1 MCDNHRRK
9 RHYTTYFF
17 PSPPPNISINRLDFL
32 TVCFLT
38 RRLTLL
44 YKRVQASHKKKSAV
58 FFTFL
63 DLVYHLRS
71 TPAPALSHLRGGVT
85 EHAHLCPPY
94 TLRCAPPCLSRD
106 DLSIFFPRGLGRMG
120 SQPTRQHRVP
130 EMRQQCMA
138 TNQCECQ
145 IPD

>member
-9 RHYTTYFF
+9 RHHTTYFF

-38 RRLTLL
+38 RRLILL

-71 TPAPALSHLRGGVT
+71 TPAPALSHLSSGVT
-85 EHAHLCPPY
+85 EQAHVSPSLHATVRASVFIARRFEH
-94 TLRCAPPCLSRD
+94 
-106 DLSIFFPRGLGRMG
+106 FFPSWTG
-120 SQPTRQHRVP
+120 SHGKPAHKTTPCPRN
-130 EMRQQCMA
+130 A
-138 TNQCECQ
+138 TTMHDNQ
-145 IPD
+145 